1 MLNKESDVNYDSE
14 IFKLFEKA
22 YQINKTKTTR
32 VVYRSSPVA
41 VIFPVKY
48 RYYRL

>member
-1 MLNKESDVNYDSE
+1 MQIFDKSLLNIVILFIIGMNNYK
-14 IFKLFEKA
+14 I
-22 YQINKTKTTR
+22 R